1 MKKESMLL
9 EVTHEKFQ
17 ERFLEQIDTSCSFH
31 QDRDFRGKLLEK
43 HSFYFYCIP
52 CIRNSWV
59 TVLKGEIVGDTISY
73 TYTKM
78 TVAIILSIV
87 IAAIPFLLLLYSFL
101 PFFLL
106 PILENSKKLVFD
118 MVTDGVWIC
127 VPTAV
132 ISGICV
138 LPLFIKTRVAKDALK
153 QKLRELCAAGEK

>member
-1 MKKESMLL
+1 MRKESMLL
-9 EVTHEKFQ
+9 EVTQEKFQ

-43 HSFYFYCIP
+43 HSFYFYRIP

-87 IAAIPFLLLLYSFL
+87 IAAIPFLLLLSSFL
-101 PFFLL
+101 ASFSSTYIRGF
-106 PILENSKKLVFD
+106 KKAGFRYGHEWGLD
-118 MVTDGVWIC
+118 
-127 VPTAV
+127 
-132 ISGICV
+132 
-138 LPLFIKTRVAKDALK
+138 
-153 QKLRELCAAGEK
+153 LRSCGCHKWNLRSSSFY